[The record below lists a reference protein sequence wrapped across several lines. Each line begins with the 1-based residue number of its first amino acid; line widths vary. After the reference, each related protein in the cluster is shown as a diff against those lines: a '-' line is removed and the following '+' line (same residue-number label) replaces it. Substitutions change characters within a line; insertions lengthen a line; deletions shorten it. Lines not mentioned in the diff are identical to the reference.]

1 MKENKAAEFCDWAG
15 GSVLETLGLNDL
27 TAAHPGPQPPQV
39 VTCRPWAARPK
50 SAGGWTL
57 PLL

>member
-1 MKENKAAEFCDWAG
+1 M
-15 GSVLETLGLNDL
+15 LQTLGPSDL

-39 VTCRPWAARPK
+39 ATCRLWAARPK